1 MLCSSVLTSMTWV
14 EKEDMDEASES
25 SKNFAK
31 HENCRGL
38 QKHSKIFNLSFK
50 LRNNNYKKSFF
61 QKRLCL

>member
-1 MLCSSVLTSMTWV
+1 MTWV
-14 EKEDMDEASES
+14 EKEEMDEASEF
-25 SKNFAK
+25 SKTFAK
-31 HENCRGL
+31 HENYRVL